1 MGLNCAY
8 FNLTM
13 EGKLLMQVM
22 VVRRMMGG
30 QLDVKWGVSHYFYCL
45 YRNVTMSSPITER
58 AWWAPCCSALYRRG
72 V

>member
-30 QLDVKWGVSHYFYCL
+30 SIRC
-45 YRNVTMSSPITER
+45 
-58 AWWAPCCSALYRRG
+58 
-72 V
+72 